1 MAKDAKSAWNGPVA
15 RRLRQLR
22 RAEGFGASMEHVT
35 RVAGCKAGIKITP
48 SEKFLHA
55 M

>member
-1 MAKDAKSAWNGPVA
+1 MMQALKKGYC
-15 RRLRQLR
+15 
-22 RAEGFGASMEHVT
+22 ASMEHVT